1 MQLRTS
7 RSIRAPLRIAACA
20 LLGVSTSVAAVGDPW
35 EFDAAVL
42 YYSEVDRVTAAE
54 PLINVRKNFG
64 DDRILN
70 LRFVV
75 DALSGATPNGATAAG
90 GPQTFTTPSGNGT
103 YTAPAFETPLD
114 PTFHDTRAALTA
126 QWEQPFGRL
135 TKGSFS
141 ANASTEYDFKSLG
154 ASAAIARD
162 FNNRNTTFSAGLA
175 AEFDVIEPVGGV
187 PIPFASMAPP
197 GAVQPRQGV
206 DDDKTVV
213 DILLGVTQIISRR
226 ALMQLNYSYS
236 DSSGYLMDPYKV
248 ISVIDPILNN
258 PVDYV
263 YENRPDSRSKQ
274 SLFWKFKY
282 HLVADVVDL
291 SYRFLWDDWGI
302 NSHTL
307 DLHYRWQPRR
317 RWYLEPHVRF
327 YTQSAAD
334 FYVPNVFSLSPLPA
348 FASADY
354 RLADFDAWTVGLNY
368 GQTLS
373 SKRQYNLRLEY
384 YRQRGDSFFPD
395 LDAIIAQFSYKF

>member
-1 MQLRTS
+1 M
-7 RSIRAPLRIAACA
+7 
-20 LLGVSTSVAAVGDPW
+20 STSVAAGGDPW

-64 DDRILN
+64 DDRVLN
-70 LRFVV
+70 LRFVI
-75 DALSGATPNGATAAG
+75 DSLSGATPNGAIAANEV
-90 GPQTFTTPSGNGT
+90 QTFTTPSGAGS
-103 YTAPAFETPLD
+103 YTALPGETPLD
-114 PTFHDTRAALTA
+114 PTFQDTRTAFTA

-154 ASAAIARD
+154 ASAAVARD

-187 PIPFASMAPP
+187 PIPLASMAPP
-197 GAVQPRQGV
+197 GAVQPRQGA
-206 DDDKTVV
+206 DEDKTVIDV
-213 DILLGVTQIISRR
+213 LLGVSQIISRR

-236 DSSGYLMDPYKV
+236 DSSGYQMDPYKL
-248 ISVIDPILNN
+248 ISVIAPILGD

-263 YENRPDSRSKQ
+263 YENRPDSRRKQ
-274 SLFWKFKY
+274 SLFWKLKY
-282 HLVADVVDL
+282 HLTADVVDF

-307 DLHYRWQPRR
+307 DLHYRWQLRR
-317 RWYLEPHVRF
+317 KWYLEPHVRF

-334 FYVPNVFSLSPLPA
+334 FYVPDLFSSSPLPT

-373 SKRQYNLRLEY
+373 TKRQYNLRLEY
-384 YRQRGDSFFPD
+384 YRQRGDDAFPD

>member
-1 MQLRTS
+1 MQLRKS
-7 RSIRAPLRIAACA
+7 SSIKAPLRIAACA
-20 LLGVSTSVAAVGDPW
+20 LLGVSTSVAAGGDPW
-35 EFDAAVL
+35 EFDATVL
-42 YYSEVDRVTAAE
+42 YYSETDRVTATE

-70 LRFVV
+70 LRFVI
-75 DALSGATPNGATAAG
+75 DSLSGATPNGASAADQV
-90 GPQTFTTPSGNGT
+90 QTFTTPSGAGS
-103 YTAPAFETPLD
+103 YTVSPGETPLD
-114 PTFHDTRAALTA
+114 PTFQDTRTALTA

-141 ANASTEYDFKSLG
+141 ANVSTEYDFKSLG

-187 PIPFASMAPP
+187 PVPLASMAPP
-197 GAVQPRQGV
+197 GAVQPRLGV
-206 DDDKTVV
+206 DDDKTVIDV
-213 DILLGVTQIISRR
+213 LLGVSQIISRQ

-236 DSSGYLMDPYKV
+236 DSSGYHMDPYKLV
-248 ISVIDPILNN
+248 SVLDPILGN

-274 SLFWKFKY
+274 SLFWKMKY
-282 HLVADVVDL
+282 HLARDVIDV

-307 DLHYRWQPRR
+307 DLHYRWQLRQK
-317 RWYLEPHVRF
+317 WYLEPHVRF

-334 FYVPNVFSLSPLPA
+334 FYVPNLFSASPLPA

-354 RLADFDAWTVGLNY
+354 RLADFDAWTVGLSY

-373 SKRQYNLRLEY
+373 NKHQYNLRLEY
-384 YRQRGDSFFPD
+384 YQQRGDDFFPE
-395 LDAIIAQFSYKF
+395 LDAIIAQFGYKF